1 MHLFIWAKLEND
13 PGEFFSCVHRWP
25 HRPKWEEKKKL
36 RLEEKTTYFYFSTF
50 LKISDVARCSAEQ
63 TLQVSRKQLPDLAM
77 LYLVG

>member
-1 MHLFIWAKLEND
+1 MTLENSFHVFIGGLTD
-13 PGEFFSCVHRWP
+13 QNG
-25 HRPKWEEKKKL
+25 KKKKKL